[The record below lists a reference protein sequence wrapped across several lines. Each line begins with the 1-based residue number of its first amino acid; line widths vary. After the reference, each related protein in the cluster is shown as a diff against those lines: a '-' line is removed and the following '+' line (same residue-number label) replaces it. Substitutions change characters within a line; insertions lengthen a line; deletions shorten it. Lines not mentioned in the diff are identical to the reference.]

1 MLKRTT
7 FLISAL
13 CLLILANVL
22 MMSCASPAFLA
33 RGEGFVG
40 FMDMKHKAAFKNS
53 EGFASK
59 EEYAAAKAVRHA
71 VIEAARTTTEL
82 YNPKPKTATPITTS
96 TNTAESFANYSGSP
110 GGARDTYQPMGAFDG
125 VKLQTGNNIS
135 SWRYTAPNEPLQG
148 NFPKFEPGQD
158 NLFMFKD
165 NQCKP
170 ECCGSSFSCD
180 GGCVC
185 TSPEQRDYINQRGG
199 NRSTLDSGV

>member
-1 MLKRTT
+1 MVRRTT

-22 MMSCASPAFLA
+22 MMSYASPAFMA

-40 FMDMKHKAAFKNS
+40 HMDNKVNKKGPGGANTVLPPMKAPQ
-53 EGFASK
+53 
-59 EEYAAAKAVRHA
+59 AKP
-71 VIEAARTTTEL
+71 ENFT
-82 YNPKPKTATPITTS
+82 
-96 TNTAESFANYSGSP
+96 NYSGSP
-110 GGARDTYQPMGAFDG
+110 GGARDSYQPMGAFDG
-125 VKLQTGNNIS
+125 VRLQTGNNIS
-135 SWRYTAPNEPLQG
+135 SWRYTAPNEPLMG

-170 ECCGSSFSCD
+170 ECCGSSYSCD

-185 TSPEQRDYINQRGG
+185 STPEQRDMINSRGT
-199 NRSTLDSGV
+199 NRSSLDSGV

>member
-22 MMSCASPAFLA
+22 MMSYASPAFMA

-40 FMDMKHKAAFKNS
+40 HMDKKAQGFKSKTQGFKNMHKK
-53 EGFASK
+53 ENFTCGSK
-59 EEYAAAKAVRHA
+59 KEKF
-71 VIEAARTTTEL
+71 T
-82 YNPKPKTATPITTS
+82 
-96 TNTAESFANYSGSP
+96 NYSGSP

-125 VKLQTGNNIS
+125 VRLQTGNNIS
-135 SWRYTAPNEPLQG
+135 SWRYTAPNEPLLG

-170 ECCGSSFSCD
+170 ECCPSSFSCD

-185 TSPEQRDYINQRGG
+185 TSPEQRDMINGRGG
-199 NRSTLDSGV
+199 NRSSLDSGV